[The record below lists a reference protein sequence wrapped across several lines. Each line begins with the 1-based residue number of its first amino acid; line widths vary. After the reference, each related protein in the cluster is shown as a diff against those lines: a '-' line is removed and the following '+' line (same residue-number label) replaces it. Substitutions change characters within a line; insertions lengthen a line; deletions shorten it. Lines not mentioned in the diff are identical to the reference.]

1 MEMAKTIRAT
11 AQTSG
16 AVWVNGL
23 QVQFKEG
30 QTVNWPAD
38 DAPRAQKSGVILIE
52 ETTKEKR

>member
-1 MEMAKTIRAT
+1 MTKTIRAT

-38 DAPRAQKSGVILIE
+38 DASRAQKSGVILIDE
-52 ETTKEKR
+52 SPKEKK